1 MHKTIATSVA
11 NAPGPCPGDLRPI
24 CPRAGFGPGGW
35 LLLLAL
41 LTGCGPRQGSPP
53 GAGGPGGPG
62 GFGGSPEVSVVT
74 VATEPLTLTTDL
86 PGRIE
91 AVRVAEVRARVAGIL
106 LKRRFEEGADVKA
119 SDVLLEIDPAP
130 LQAALSSA
138 KAILAKAEANSKQ
151 AQAKAGRY
159 KALVEYNAVSKQDY
173 DDASAQA
180 LQAEAEVLSGNAGVE
195 TASLNLGYATVTAP
209 ITGRIGRAKVT
220 EGALVGQNEATPLA
234 TIQQLDPI
242 YFDFT
247 QSSTEVLRL
256 RRALESGK
264 LKGLA
269 PGEAKVTLLLEDG
282 TTYPYP
288 GKLLFSDITV
298 DPTTGMI
305 TLRALAPNPEHLL
318 LPGMFAR
325 GRLEQAVD
333 QAALT
338 VPQRALMRGADGS
351 ATVLVVNATN
361 TVEVRVIQ
369 AEATR
374 GDKWIVSGGL
384 APGERVIVEGL
395 QKAMPGRSVKAV
407 PFVAPALKPQGTPRP
422 EVRAGL
428 LERRSL
434 GIPAHPLAST
444 PALS

>member
-1 MHKTIATSVA
+1 MRQSNPTVCV
-11 NAPGPCPGDLRPI
+11 PD
-24 CPRAGFGPGGW
+24 AGKKVFAGVLW
-35 LLLLAL
+35 LVLAL
-41 LTGCGPRQGSPP
+41 LAGCAPKQGGPP

-62 GFGGSPEVSVVT
+62 GFGGPPPEVSVVT
-74 VATEPLTLTTDL
+74 VAAEPLTLTTEL
-86 PGRIE
+86 PGRID

-106 LKRRFEEGADVKA
+106 LKRQFEEGADVKA
-119 SDVLLEIDPAP
+119 GDVLLEIDPAP
-130 LQAALSSA
+130 LQATLNSA
-138 KAILAKAEANSKQ
+138 KAVLAKAEANLKQ
-151 AQAKAGRY
+151 AQAKADRY
-159 KALVEYNAVSKQDY
+159 KALVEFNAVSKQDY
-173 DDASAQA
+173 DEAAAMA
-180 LQAEAEVLSGNAGVE
+180 LQGEAEVLAGKAGVE

-209 ITGRIGRAKVT
+209 ITGRIGKAKVT

-256 RRALESGK
+256 RRALENGK
-264 LKGLA
+264 LKSLA

-282 TTYPYP
+282 TIYPHP

-325 GRLEQAVD
+325 GQLEQAVD
-333 QAALT
+333 SAALT
-338 VPQRALMRGADGS
+338 VPQRAVMRGPDGS

-361 TVEVRVIQ
+361 AVELRVIQ

-374 GDKWIVSGGL
+374 GDKWIVSNGL
-384 APGERVIVEGL
+384 KSGERVIVEGL
-395 QKAMPGRSVKAV
+395 QKAMPGQPVRPV
-407 PFVAPALKPQGTPRP
+407 PFQAGPGAKS
-422 EVRAGL
+422 EVRGSKST
-428 LERRSL
+428 SL
-434 GIPAHPLAST
+434 
-444 PALS
+444 